1 MTSSFDIKL
10 ASVLG
15 AYREFVAHDK
25 PVRCRLV
32 HYCGSDVVGGVDVPV
47 DEIEARITAYLAE
60 GFHFDWKWKGDGI
73 LIWVQEPDGPLP
85 HWELVEREEPL
96 GDVAA
101 ILQRAGFGRNL
112 DGA

>member
-1 MTSSFDIKL
+1 VTPSFDIKL
-10 ASVLG
+10 ASVLE
-15 AYREFVAHDK
+15 AYREFVAADK
-25 PVRCRLV
+25 PVRCRLI
-32 HYCGSDVVGGVDVPV
+32 HYCGLDVVGGVDVPV
-47 DEIEARITAYLAE
+47 DEIEARITGCLAE
-60 GFHFDWKWKGDGI
+60 GFHLDWKRQGKGI

-85 HWELVEREEPL
+85 PWESVEREEPL